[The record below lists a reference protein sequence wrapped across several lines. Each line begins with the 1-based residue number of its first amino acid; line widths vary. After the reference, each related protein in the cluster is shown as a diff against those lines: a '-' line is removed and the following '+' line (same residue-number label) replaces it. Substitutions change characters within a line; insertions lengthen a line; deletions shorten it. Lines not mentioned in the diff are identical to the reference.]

1 MVEEDGPLARL
12 IAEEIGKG
20 RMTFA
25 DFMERAL
32 YHPKLGYYMRER
44 APGGRAGD
52 YYTSP
57 DLGRLFGSCL
67 ARQFG
72 QMWRLLGRPEPFF
85 LVELGAG
92 RGFLTEDILRAV
104 EEDREFFRASRFVL
118 VEMSPARL
126 KEAPQRLLTSPGRK
140 EKVGFL
146 DCLSGW
152 ESPSEGAACLFS
164 NELLDALPVHRVS
177 QKGSHLQEVYVRQEE
192 GRFYEELGEPS
203 SPELKS
209 YFQNLEVKPPEGGRA
224 EVRLRAIEWMK
235 EVGRKLKR
243 GFVITIDYGYPAKEL
258 YSPLRPQ
265 GTLLCYYRH
274 TVHEDPYVRV
284 GRQDIT
290 AHVDFT
296 SLVRAGKEVGLQLTG
311 FTDQLHFL
319 MGLDAPQLVERA
331 SKGDPL
337 RQRLALKT
345 LLLPGGLGGTMKVLI
360 QHKGDFSGSLSGL
373 RSPPFKKK
381 ELEEGNLQALFG

>member
-1 MVEEDGPLARL
+1 MTQDDAPLARL
-12 IAEEIGKG
+12 IAEEIGQG

-32 YHPKLGYYMRER
+32 YHPRLGYYMREGGPR
-44 APGGRAGD
+44 GRAGD

-72 QMWRLLGRPEPFF
+72 EMWRLLGRPEPFSW
-85 LVELGAG
+85 VEVGGG
-92 RGFLTEDILRAV
+92 RGLLTEDVLLAL
-104 EEDREFFRASRFVL
+104 EEGDKECLEASAFIL
-118 VEMSPARL
+118 VEVSPARL
-126 KEAPQRLLTSPGRK
+126 KEARRRLLTSPSRK
-140 EKVGFL
+140 EKVRFVEGL
-146 DCLSGW
+146 GGW
-152 ESPSEGAACLFS
+152 EFPLEGAACFFS
-164 NELLDALPVHRVS
+164 NEFLDALPVHRVC
-177 QKGSHLQEVYVRQEE
+177 QKGSHLWEIYVRQEK

-203 SPELKS
+203 SPMLKS
-209 YFQNLEVKPPEGGRA
+209 HLEGLKVKPPEGARA
-224 EVRLRAIEWMK
+224 EVSLRATEWMK
-235 EVGRKLKR
+235 EVGRKLRR
-243 GFVITIDYGYPAKEL
+243 GFVLTIDYGYPAKEL

-274 TVHEDPYVRV
+274 TVQEDPYLRV

-296 SLVRAGKEVGLQLTG
+296 SLVRAGREVGLQLTG

-319 MGLDAPQLVERA
+319 MGLNAPELSERA
-331 SKGDPL
+331 FKGDSL
-337 RQRLALKT
+337 RARLGLKT

-360 QHKGDFSGSLSGL
+360 QHKGDFSGDLSGL
-373 RSPPFKKK
+373 RASP
-381 ELEEGNLQALFG
+381 FGTKDGEMA